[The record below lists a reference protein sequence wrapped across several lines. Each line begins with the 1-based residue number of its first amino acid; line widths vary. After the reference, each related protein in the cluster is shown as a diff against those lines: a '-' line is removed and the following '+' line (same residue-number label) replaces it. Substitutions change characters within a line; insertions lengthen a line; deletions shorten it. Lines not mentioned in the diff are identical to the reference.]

1 MMADHNE
8 ESEVLRYEKNSWMAY
23 ELRDNEAEAVAE
35 ANKMIEFNR
44 WDGAERCS
52 REFAIQMILDDL
64 Q

>member
-1 MMADHNE
+1 MEKIVEWLKNCGC
-8 ESEVLRYEKNSWMAY
+8 SEV
-23 ELRDNEAEAVAE
+23 EAVTE

>member
-1 MMADHNE
+1 M
-8 ESEVLRYEKNSWMAY
+8 EKIVNWLMRRGY
-23 ELRDNEAEAVAE
+23 NEAEAVTE
-35 ANKMIEFNR
+35 TNTMIEANR

>member
-1 MMADHNE
+1 MKKIVEWLM
-8 ESEVLRYEKNSWMAY
+8 SCGY
-23 ELRDNEAEAVAE
+23 NEAEAVSV

-44 WDGAERCS
+44 WDGSESCS